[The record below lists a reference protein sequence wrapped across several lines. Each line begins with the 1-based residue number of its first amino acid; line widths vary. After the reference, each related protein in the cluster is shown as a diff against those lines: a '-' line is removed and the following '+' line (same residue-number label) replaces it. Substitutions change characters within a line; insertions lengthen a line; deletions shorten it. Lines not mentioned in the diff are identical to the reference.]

1 MVDSFGVKH
10 IPNEINED
18 IIANI
23 YRIQE
28 HNSIISGYFSIELI
42 KIILNDKKLTDYS
55 QLITLVYDKIIL
67 DCFQQ
72 FDNV

>member
-10 IPNEINED
+10 IPKEINED

-28 HNSIISGYFSIELI
+28 HNSIISGYFWIDLI

>member
-10 IPNEINED
+10 IPKEINED

>member
-10 IPNEINED
+10 IPKEINED

-28 HNSIISGYFSIELI
+28 HNSIISGYFWIELI

>member
-10 IPNEINED
+10 IPKEINED

-28 HNSIISGYFSIELI
+28 HNSIISEYFWIELI
-42 KIILNDKKLTDYS
+42 TIILNDKKLTNYS
-55 QLITLVYDKIIL
+55 QLITLVYDKIML

>member
-10 IPNEINED
+10 IPKEINED

-28 HNSIISGYFSIELI
+28 HNSIISGYFWIELI

-55 QLITLVYDKIIL
+55 QLIILVYDKIIL

>member
-10 IPNEINED
+10 IPKEINED

-55 QLITLVYDKIIL
+55 QLITLVYDKIML